1 MIYLWIVI
9 CVLLLLVLNN
19 QRIIKSNQ
27 VEIHKAVSEK
37 GEGLDRLT
45 VRIEDVL
52 GREGEVR

>member
-9 CVLLLLVLNN
+9 CVLLLIVLNN

-37 GEGLDRLT
+37 VEGLDRLA
-45 VRIEDVL
+45 VRIDDVL
-52 GREGEVR
+52 GREGK